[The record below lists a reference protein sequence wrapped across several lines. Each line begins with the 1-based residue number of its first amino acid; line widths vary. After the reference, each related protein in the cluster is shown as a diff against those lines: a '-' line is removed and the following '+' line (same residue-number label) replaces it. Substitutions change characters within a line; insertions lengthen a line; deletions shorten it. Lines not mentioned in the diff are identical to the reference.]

1 MRTQCPCFNYACTLQ
16 LYQVTKIVSL
26 DHDSRVTMLV
36 FNRNREFALR
46 QTAQAKA
53 MWGIMEVTR
62 TMMNDCVTG
71 LIFRL
76 IAILLERRIDARQ
89 KKREGREKK
98 DDVRG
103 QCMSSYPCK
112 VCIHRRLDVDM
123 M

>member
-1 MRTQCPCFNYACTLQ
+1 MRTQCPYFNYACTLQ

-89 KKREGREKK
+89 KKREGRKK
-98 DDVRG
+98 KTMFGV
-103 QCMSSYPCK
+103 S
-112 VCIHRRLDVDM
+112 V
-123 M
+123 